1 MQIGAY
7 LNSIEQRV
15 VSCQLGD
22 SAQEVAKRLTDA
34 DIGAMPVVCHEG
46 KIVGMISERDLTNR
60 LSTMGSDVIT
70 LKVDDMLSKS
80 VTFMGPSATLSD
92 AFNTMRNRKFRHIPI
107 LDAGEIIG
115 VISIRDVLEEF
126 ALEVGAL
133 EDVSE
138 ELQIDE

>member
-7 LNSIEQRV
+7 LASIDQKV

-22 SAQEVAKRLTDA
+22 SAQKVAERLTDA

-46 KIVGMISERDLTNR
+46 RIVGMISERDLTNR
-60 LSTMGSDVIT
+60 LSKLGADVT
-70 LKVDDMLSKS
+70 KLKVDDMLTKS
-80 VTFMGPSATLSD
+80 VTFMGPNAPLSD
-92 AFNTMRNRKFRHIPI
+92 AFNTMRIRKFRHIPI
-107 LDAGEIIG
+107 LDAGKIIG

-126 ALEVGAL
+126 AMEIGAI

-138 ELQIDE
+138 ELQLDD

>member
-7 LNSIEQRV
+7 LNSIEQKV

-22 SAQEVAKRLTDA
+22 SAQEVAKRLTEA

-60 LSTMGSDVIT
+60 LSAMGADVIT

-80 VTFMGPSATLSD
+80 VTFMGPGATLSD
-92 AFNTMRNRKFRHIPI
+92 AFNTMRLRKFRHIPI
-107 LDAGEIIG
+107 LDAGKIIG

-126 ALEVGAL
+126 AMEIGAL

>member
-7 LNSIEQRV
+7 LESIGQQV

-22 SAQEVAKRLTDA
+22 SAQVVATRLTDA

-46 KIVGMISERDLTNR
+46 KIVGMVSERDLTNR
-60 LSTMGSDVIT
+60 LSKLGADVT
-70 LKVDDMLSKS
+70 SLKVDDMLTKS
-80 VTFMGPSATLSD
+80 VTFMGPNATLSD
-92 AFNTMRNRKFRHIPI
+92 AFNTMRIRKFRHIPI
-107 LDAGEIIG
+107 LDAGKIIG

-126 ALEVGAL
+126 AMEVGAI

-138 ELQIDE
+138 ELQVDE

>member
-7 LNSIEQRV
+7 LNSIEQKV

-22 SAQEVAKRLTDA
+22 SAQQVAKRLTDA

-60 LSTMGSDVIT
+60 LSTMGADVTT

-80 VTFMGPSATLSD
+80 VTFMGPNATLSD
-92 AFNTMRNRKFRHIPI
+92 AFNTMRIRKFRHIPI

-126 ALEVGAL
+126 ALEIGAL